1 MRLCKLIIKKK
12 TITTTTTTTTTT
24 KNGERDRKCGMTR
37 NNSKIFKIFFR

>member
-12 TITTTTTTTTTT
+12 TITTTTTTTTT